1 LFYNNFLILSWSY
14 DFAFDHQKDNSYE
27 KPVDIPG
34 IKAAKLDTF
43 SGTMTF
49 TKAEFWVCNTAKKF
63 TNNSGVNRHEIKQKL
78 IRQLSS
84 KAQNIHPWID
94 NLTPFNLFRSRPVFM
109 VPSHI
114 QVKTMAK
121 ILLKQGVALSTAA
134 VTDGD
139 LGEMTLE
146 DVYAKFANDLTHS
159 EQANNILDFEF
170 DGENLLQV
178 ADEEPPSND
187 QLAAYVSQNYVPKNT
202 FFELF

>member
-1 LFYNNFLILSWSY
+1 
-14 DFAFDHQKDNSYE
+14 
-27 KPVDIPG
+27 
-34 IKAAKLDTF
+34 
-43 SGTMTF
+43 
-49 TKAEFWVCNTAKKF
+49 
-63 TNNSGVNRHEIKQKL
+63 
-78 IRQLSS
+78 
-84 KAQNIHPWID
+84 
-94 NLTPFNLFRSRPVFM
+94 
-109 VPSHI
+109 
-114 QVKTMAK
+114 
-121 ILLKQGVALSTAA
+121 LSTAA